1 MTNTFLP
8 NTITL
13 LNKIDKSYER
23 VDHFQKFY
31 KSFVSQN
38 KYSSQSSSVLR
49 SLRASEEHQHHALR
63 FRTHFIPVACVDTAS
78 DTTVCPLKH
87 LEYDTAVIADTQRKK
102 KFHQQ
107 IVFHQQNIVKL

>member
-78 DTTVCPLKH
+78 DATQVPRIRYSCNSRHSTKEEIPP
-87 LEYDTAVIADTQRKK
+87 ADSIVFEHR
-102 KFHQQ
+102 Q
-107 IVFHQQNIVKL
+107 IVRVC